1 MFHDLHSDGLGDGQ
15 KGKRPGSGQPERPL
29 ADREVPLDGN
39 GQTRSTAIADAVHAW
54 LDGEATESE
63 ARRAES
69 NREVDFWKRLDEDLA
84 ARRRLRTPAHL
95 QAQIMNALPMHAP
108 TVITPWWKREF
119 VVTPTS
125 AIVAATTLVVAA
137 AAATALVLRLP
148 H

>member
-1 MFHDLHSDGLGDGQ
+1 MFHDLESDGLGEGR
-15 KGKRPGSGQPERPL
+15 KPESSRRPDRPL
-29 ADREVPLDGN
+29 ADREVPLGPPR
-39 GQTRSTAIADAVHAW
+39 TSIADAVHAW
-54 LDGEATESE
+54 LDGDATESQ
-63 ARRAES
+63 ARRTES
-69 NREVDFWKRLDEDLA
+69 SRDIDFWKRLDEDLA

-108 TVITPWWKREF
+108 TLITPWWKREF

-125 AIVAATTLVVAA
+125 AIVVATTLVVMA